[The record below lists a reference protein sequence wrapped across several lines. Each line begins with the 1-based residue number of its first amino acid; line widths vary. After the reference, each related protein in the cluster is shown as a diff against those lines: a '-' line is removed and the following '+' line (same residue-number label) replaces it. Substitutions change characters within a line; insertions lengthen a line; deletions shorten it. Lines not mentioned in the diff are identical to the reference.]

1 MSADESEE
9 SFGSPEQNDDFR
21 MNGTEFQAAYGEN
34 LEDILD
40 LDTWPLGEAVADVYV
55 RLQNEVKSALGQE
68 HRIHRRIRE
77 DLYPVVFDLPNA
89 PQNAGCYQATPEQV
103 ARLYTGQLFN
113 GAVEACDGISLTHDS
128 LPLAVTQLGVVLT
141 SYNGNQGTW
150 VQQLYRRDL
159 RMSGPDPIEEI
170 MNLLYQRQL
179 RNDATMQ
186 GQRDRLTSLARHG
199 ILYYAERAILLHKS
213 QAQWRMG
220 HGVPIPQELLAG
232 GGLVVRTG
240 EGDNIIHDRPLLR
253 HGLQVLR
260 ALLLDNQRW
269 VFVSEELK
277 DRVLLTFAEALHPLE
292 YAIVGTLRPVLRRI
306 ITSTLPRR
314 MTLQNELLQF
324 VEDAS
329 EQIVVGVYR
338 ASRFAPPCI
347 FYAHRDTAHQ
357 AALLALA
364 DSTLQEHRGFPML
377 LDLAKMVCKNTLGP
391 EAFHATIQQA
401 YFDNGMPYRRSN
413 S

>member
-1 MSADESEE
+1 MSE
-9 SFGSPEQNDDFR
+9 
-21 MNGTEFQAAYGEN
+21 
-34 LEDILD
+34 
-40 LDTWPLGEAVADVYV
+40 
-55 RLQNEVKSALGQE
+55 
-68 HRIHRRIRE
+68 
-77 DLYPVVFDLPNA
+77 
-89 PQNAGCYQATPEQV
+89 
-103 ARLYTGQLFN
+103 
-113 GAVEACDGISLTHDS
+113 
-128 LPLAVTQLGVVLT
+128 
-141 SYNGNQGTW
+141 
-150 VQQLYRRDL
+150 
-159 RMSGPDPIEEI
+159 PDPIEEV

-186 GQRDRLTSLARHG
+186 WQRDRLTDLTRYS
-199 ILYYAERAILLHKS
+199 IMYYAERAILLHKS

-240 EGDNIIHDRPLLR
+240 EGANMVHDRPLLR
-253 HGLQVLR
+253 HGLRVLR
-260 ALLLDNQRW
+260 TLLLDNRHW

-306 ITSTLPRR
+306 IRSNLPRR
-314 MTLQNELLQF
+314 MTLQDELLHF
-324 VEDAS
+324 VEEAS

-347 FYAHRDTAHQ
+347 FYAHRDMAHQ
-357 AALLALA
+357 AALLAIA

-377 LDLAKMVCKNTLGP
+377 LDLAKMVCKTTLGA

-401 YFDNGMPYRRSN
+401 YLDNGMPYRRSDY
-413 S
+413 